1 MILKCAD
8 LFWLQKEEKN
18 HRYNGFVSP
27 YAIRMD
33 LVRNVI
39 EHRHIINVAES
50 TDFSYNQLT
59 DVIIHTLSVVRHM
72 LMSLIGLVYIDEN
85 DPLIKTNEFGPY

>member
-1 MILKCAD
+1 
-8 LFWLQKEEKN
+8 
-18 HRYNGFVSP
+18 
-27 YAIRMD
+27 MD

-72 LMSLIGLVYIDEN
+72 LMSLIGLVYIDQQSSGIAEN
-85 DPLIKTNEFGPY
+85 DPLLKTNEFGPY